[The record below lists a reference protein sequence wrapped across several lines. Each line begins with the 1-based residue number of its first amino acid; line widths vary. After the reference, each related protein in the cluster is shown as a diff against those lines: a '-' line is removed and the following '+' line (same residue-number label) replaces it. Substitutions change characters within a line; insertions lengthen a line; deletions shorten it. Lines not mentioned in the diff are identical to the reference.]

1 MISLNQLR
9 TFLEV
14 AATGSV
20 GRAAERLACQPA
32 VSSALASLQ
41 RELGATLVERSGR
54 GLQITSAGRQVEADA
69 RRLFSHLEDLHQR
82 ARSAGAADG
91 GRIRL
96 AAVTTAAEHLV
107 PPLMRGFRGERPA
120 VTVAVEVANRS
131 RVWDML
137 EHWEVDLAIAG
148 RPPADRGFR
157 TLATRPNDLVVVG
170 SEALR
175 GTAESLAEATWLLR
189 EPGSGTRE
197 ATEELLA
204 QMGISPPRLTI
215 GSNGA
220 IRESIRAGLGI
231 SLLSRD
237 AVDRDVRS
245 GSLVLIDAPA
255 TAIRA
260 PGTSSPT
267 PNVRRPLRRARSSHT
282 RRPRSLLRR
291 SPGRNL
297 RRLCARLR
305 RRTCARRR
313 GRSRRPPAAEPRR
326 AAGGAAA
333 AR

>member
-20 GRAAERLACQPA
+20 GRAAERLAVSQPA

-170 SEALR
+170 SEPLR
-175 GTAESLAEATWLLR
+175 GTESLAEATWLLR

-255 TAIRA
+255 TPIARA
-260 PGTSSPT
+260 WHLVANAERPASAEARTFIAYAATALAFTPVPGAKP
-267 PNVRRPLRRARSSHT
+267 
-282 RRPRSLLRR
+282 
-291 SPGRNL
+291 
-297 RRLCARLR
+297 
-305 RRTCARRR
+305 
-313 GRSRRPPAAEPRR
+313 
-326 AAGGAAA
+326 
-333 AR
+333 